1 MPSPLRI
8 VNYAVNGSGA
18 GHLTRLC
25 AINRWLRRYTQVLDL
40 RAEIYFLTTSEAD
53 SLLFSE
59 RFASFKLPSKTIIG
73 DTGIDK
79 TTYLALAKQ
88 WVWHSLGLLRP
99 DLFLVDTFP
108 RGSFGELLSAL
119 DLCQHKAFIHRS
131 VKEEFLSR
139 PDFAAMLP
147 LYDLILVPEHEEESQ
162 GTLKGIRR
170 GQLQYTGPVMI
181 REKVECWPRDKVRA
195 HFGVA
200 EHDLLV
206 YVSAGGGGDRTAS
219 LHLQKVCEAL
229 RLTPNLHLVIGAGPL
244 YRGPSLHGP
253 RMTFL
258 TQSGVAELLSGMDL
272 AVCSAGYNSFHE
284 LLYAGIPTVFLPQ
297 DKIADEQDK
306 RADLAEERG
315 AAQHLRIPIDSPGFL
330 YKLSAAVDSYL
341 DPSVRRQASLAAQSL
356 VPHNHAR
363 DAAQKLLALLVPG
376 PKVMAAAEAVDDLL
390 IEQLAESGMSI
401 EQVCEIA
408 HVLRSTHGETSEL
421 IPCEEA
427 LSLLRLSHQY
437 ALPQPALVRMV
448 RQLAGRIG
456 TGGLDEKSVA
466 MGELLQSL
474 AGFSDWPGAQ
484 SLLKQLPQER
494 SLPTADAVAELRRL
508 LGTLRSRQLDLYEGV
523 KALSVAQSDDQSGG
537 SLSDLVT
544 SAIRKLS

>member
-284 LLYAGIPTVFLPQ
+284 LLYAGI
-297 DKIADEQDK
+297 
-306 RADLAEERG
+306 
-315 AAQHLRIPIDSPGFL
+315 
-330 YKLSAAVDSYL
+330 
-341 DPSVRRQASLAAQSL
+341 
-356 VPHNHAR
+356 
-363 DAAQKLLALLVPG
+363 
-376 PKVMAAAEAVDDLL
+376 
-390 IEQLAESGMSI
+390 
-401 EQVCEIA
+401 
-408 HVLRSTHGETSEL
+408 
-421 IPCEEA
+421 
-427 LSLLRLSHQY
+427 
-437 ALPQPALVRMV
+437 
-448 RQLAGRIG
+448 
-456 TGGLDEKSVA
+456 
-466 MGELLQSL
+466 
-474 AGFSDWPGAQ
+474 
-484 SLLKQLPQER
+484 
-494 SLPTADAVAELRRL
+494 
-508 LGTLRSRQLDLYEGV
+508 
-523 KALSVAQSDDQSGG
+523 
-537 SLSDLVT
+537 
-544 SAIRKLS
+544 